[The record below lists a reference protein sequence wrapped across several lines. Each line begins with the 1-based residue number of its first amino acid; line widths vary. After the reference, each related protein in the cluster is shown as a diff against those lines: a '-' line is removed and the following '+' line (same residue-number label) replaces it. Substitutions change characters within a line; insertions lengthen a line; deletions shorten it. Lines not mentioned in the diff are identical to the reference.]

1 MQRLDA
7 SVAIVTGAARGMGCA
22 DATGSGDTLIEHN
35 RRPVIA
41 AGHADVFARDLVP
54 ALLR

>member
-22 DATGSGDTLIEHN
+22 DATGSGDPLIEHN